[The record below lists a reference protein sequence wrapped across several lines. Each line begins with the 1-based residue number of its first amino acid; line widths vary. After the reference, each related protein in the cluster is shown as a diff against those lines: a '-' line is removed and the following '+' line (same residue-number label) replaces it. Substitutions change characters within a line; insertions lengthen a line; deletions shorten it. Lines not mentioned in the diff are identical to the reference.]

1 MLLIAFA
8 LAQEP
13 VASEPSSASSPAP
26 AAPLINVEFD
36 HTDIHA
42 ALRFLADA
50 GDVDIV
56 IGDDVKGTVTLQLR
70 KVTWDEAFQATLMPG
85 GLIAVPVE
93 GAPAARSG
101 AGRSQNA
108 FGSTWEVHAR

>member
-1 MLLIAFA
+1 MLLVALA
-8 LAQEP
+8 LAQDP
-13 VASEPSSASSPAP
+13 VDPSSAGP

-85 GLIAVPVE
+85 GLTAVPV
-93 GAPAARSG
+93 
-101 AGRSQNA
+101 
-108 FGSTWEVHAR
+108 GSTWEVRPR

>member
-1 MLLIAFA
+1 MLLIALA
-8 LAQEP
+8 LAQDP
-13 VASEPSSASSPAP
+13 VVSEPSSAGDA
-26 AAPLINVEFD
+26 AHVAPLINVEFD

-56 IGDDVKGTVTLQLR
+56 IGDEVKGTVTLQLR
-70 KVTWDEAFQATLMPG
+70 RVTWDEAFQATLMPG

-93 GAPAARSG
+93 TRS
-101 AGRSQNA
+101 AV
-108 FGSTWEVHAR
+108 GSTWEVHAR